1 MSTTDPTPS
10 STFSAHTTSASFRC
24 VLCGLSVSELGPDHQ
39 PRDHCPS
46 CLSSRHVHDQHDGGA
61 SDCDGRMTPI
71 SVVVPRDGRWR
82 LVHRCVRCDEL
93 SESAVASDDNPL
105 VLMRIAVRPLAEP
118 PFPLEML
125 GEV

>member
-1 MSTTDPTPS
+1 MSNTES
-10 STFSAHTTSASFRC
+10 SQTFTC
-24 VLCGLSVSELGPDHQ
+24 LLCGLAVHALSGE

-46 CLSSRHVHDQHDGGA
+46 CLSSLHVHDQVEDGV
-61 SDCDGRMTPI
+61 SDCDGRMTAI
-71 SVVVPRDGRWR
+71 SVVVPRDGKWR

-93 SESAVASDDNPL
+93 SESAVATDDNPL